1 MKILIFSTLYYPN
14 IRGGGEISTQ
24 ILAEGLVKHGMKVVL
39 ITIDKKYKEEVL
51 NGVKIYRLPFY
62 NIYWSFESGEQ
73 NSIKKILWHSI
84 DSYNF
89 IGTDRIKKI
98 LSKEQPNIIH
108 SSTIEDI
115 SPYVWKI
122 SKNLGFKVIHTLRSY
137 TLLCPNATM
146 FKNNKN
152 CTTQCLSCKTITFP
166 KKVISKY
173 VDTVV
178 GISDFILKKHLE
190 YGYFPNAK
198 QDIIFNP
205 VKIPEIDIKKSL
217 ISKKNEII
225 FGYVGRIETAKGV
238 EFLLE
243 HFPKEYK
250 LFLYGKGEDKYVK
263 KLQKRYK
270 EKQIYFKGFETPKK
284 IYSTIDI
291 LIVPSLWN
299 EPFGRIVPE
308 ANSYRIPVLVTN
320 RGGLP
325 ELVRNGENGYV
336 FDVDNQE
343 DFYSKLELIIN
354 CFLKNK
360 CEFNLEPFKE
370 DIIINKY
377 IKTYKEALE

>member
-1 MKILIFSTLYYPN
+1 MKVLIFSTLYYPN

-24 ILAEGLVKHGMKVVL
+24 ILAEGLAKYGIKVVL
-39 ITIDKKYKEEVL
+39 VTIDKKYKEEVL

-62 NIYWSFESGEQ
+62 NFYWSFESSKQ
-73 NSIKKILWHSI
+73 NKIKKILWHTL

-89 IGTDRIKKI
+89 IGTDRIKEV
-98 LSKEQPNIIH
+98 LLKEQPDIVH

-152 CTTQCLSCKTITFP
+152 CATQCLSCRTITFP
-166 KKVISKY
+166 KKLLSKY
-173 VDTVV
+173 VDVVV
-178 GISDFILKKHLE
+178 GISDFVLKKHLE
-190 YGYFPNAK
+190 YGYFPNAEPK
-198 QDIIFNP
+198 VIFNP
-205 VKIPEIDIKKSL
+205 VKIPKIEIKKNS

-225 FGYVGRIETAKGV
+225 FGYVGRIEPAKGI
-238 EFLLE
+238 EFLLKY
-243 HFPKEYK
+243 FPEEYK
-250 LFLYGKGEDKYVK
+250 LFLYGKSEEKYLEE
-263 KLQKRYK
+263 LQKKYK
-270 EKQIYFKGFETPKK
+270 ERQIYFKGFEIPKK

-308 ANSYRIPVLVTN
+308 GNAYKIPVLVSN

-325 ELVRNGENGYV
+325 ELVTNGKNGYV
-336 FDVDNQE
+336 FDVENE
-343 DFYSKLELIIN
+343 NDFYYKLELIIE
-354 CFLKNK
+354 CFLQNG
-360 CEFNLEPFKE
+360 CEFNLDPFKE
-370 DIIINKY
+370 HSIIDKY
-377 IKTYKEALE
+377 MELYKETSK